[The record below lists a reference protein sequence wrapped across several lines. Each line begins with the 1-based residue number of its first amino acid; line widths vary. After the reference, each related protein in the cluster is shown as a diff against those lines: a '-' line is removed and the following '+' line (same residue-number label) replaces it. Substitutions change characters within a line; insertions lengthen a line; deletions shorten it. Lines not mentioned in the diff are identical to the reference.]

1 MTTCDHLKLVLEIL
15 LFYLRCKS
23 ICSEQKLPYN
33 NSPQYSS
40 YSEKYHKYIQYLSN
54 YNLTLFNIY
63 VDLIEEPVTLPLLL
77 VGSSNEYPGWYFHI
91 WVEFIFAH
99 PDRCTLSVDLLGTSG
114 GT

>member
-33 NSPQYSS
+33 NSRQYSS
-40 YSEKYHKYIQYLSN
+40 YSDKYHKYIQYLSN

-77 VGSSNEYPGWYFHI
+77 LVPPTSTTDGTSISGSSSFSLTPTNAPSL
-91 WVEFIFAH
+91 WV
-99 PDRCTLSVDLLGTSG
+99 C
-114 GT
+114 